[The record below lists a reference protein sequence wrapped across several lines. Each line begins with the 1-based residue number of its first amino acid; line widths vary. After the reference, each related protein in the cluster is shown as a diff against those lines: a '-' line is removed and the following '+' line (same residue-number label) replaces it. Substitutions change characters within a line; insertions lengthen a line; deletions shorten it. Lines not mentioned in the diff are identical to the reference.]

1 MDKRTRENPRY
12 QVVSARICDA
22 DYDRL
27 RKKAEKDG
35 KTICK
40 LVSEIIKEIM

>member
-1 MDKRTRENPRY
+1 MDKRTRSNPRY

-22 DYDRL
+22 DYDKL

-40 LVSEIIKEIM
+40 LLSEIIQKEG